1 MKIKLSSIM
10 VENQAT
16 ALAFYTDVLFSTSIH
31 GEETHL
37 AQRDLEFSDHSGKR
51 RKVSELQRARSTGV
65 TGGSLLDLDS
75 QLNDCT

>member
-37 AQRDLEFSDHSGKR
+37 AQRDLEFSDHSAKGKIHWR
-51 RKVSELQRARSTGV
+51 DGRFSSRFRFAAQ
-65 TGGSLLDLDS
+65 
-75 QLNDCT
+75 